1 MKFILLDN
9 NIFLI
14 IYPYYR
20 DLVNNR
26 NNINLFILF
35 LISIN
40 QKNNCS
46 TAQIFDINLCKF
58 FNISSF
64 EISTWNAH
72 SYIFQ

>member
-35 LISIN
+35 LISIKKIIVR
-40 QKNNCS
+40 QLKYS
-46 TAQIFDINLCKF
+46 T
-58 FNISSF
+58 
-64 EISTWNAH
+64 
-72 SYIFQ
+72 